1 MCNRMKPQ
9 PESNPMAYDMT
20 LRDQFAASALAALIG
35 RTFKQDYSMEEVVD
49 QAYEY
54 ADLMLSAKE
63 AFEDGG
69 A

>member
-35 RTFKQDYSMEEVVD
+35 RSFSQNDDMEGNVD
-49 QAYEY
+49 RAYLY
-54 ADLMLSAKE
+54 ADMMLSAKE